1 MRSPERGRLRFAL
14 AGAGSTLDVRRCG
27 SVVWHPVGVALRCL
41 LVDNSTHFLEAA
53 SKLLAG
59 QGLVV
64 VGVASTSAEALARV
78 PELEPDVTIVDV
90 GLNGE
95 SGFDLAW
102 QLAATSDGAARS
114 TVLTSTRSESDFAEL
129 VAVTPALGFISK
141 NELSGDAVRD
151 FVGDRNHGHGCRHEA
166 LVYSSPDELAAGA
179 VPFVRHGLA
188 AGEHVLAV
196 LKEPAWLALEQ
207 ALGDEAA
214 GVELADAVEWYR
226 SPEHAFESYTRYV
239 HERLALGAS
248 RIRIVAEV
256 VWPRN
261 PAPGEFAAWKRYEA
275 GISEALAAIPV
286 SFICA
291 YDTRELDEQ
300 TIMDARRTHPILRTA
315 AGARPS
321 ARYVPP
327 RVFVRELEH
336 R

>member
-1 MRSPERGRLRFAL
+1 
-14 AGAGSTLDVRRCG
+14 V
-27 SVVWHPVGVALRCL
+27 
-41 LVDNSTHFLEAA
+41 LVDDSSHFREAA
-53 SKLLAG
+53 SRLLASS
-59 QGLVV
+59 GLTVA
-64 VGVASTSAEALARV
+64 GVAATSAEALAQAR
-78 PELEPDVTIVDV
+78 ELEPDVMIVDV
-90 GLNGE
+90 GLSGE

-102 QLAATSDGAARS
+102 QLAAEGTPN

-179 VPFVRHGLA
+179 VPFIRHGLA

-207 ALGDEAA
+207 ALGHEAA
-214 GVELADAVEWYR
+214 GVALADADEWYR

-275 GISEALAAIPV
+275 GISEALAAVAV

-291 YDTRELDEQ
+291 YNTRELDEQ
-300 TIMDARRTHPILRTA
+300 TVMDARRTHPIMRTA
-315 AGARPS
+315 EGARPS

-327 RVFVRELEH
+327 GIFVRELE
-336 R
+336 RR